1 MTSKVFQDAVFRE
14 PQELAEWMP
23 LIMEGREKGEP
34 VAATR
39 AMLGTDVNF
48 GSLTRALIDWLGKQD
63 GVAVY
68 LSHRVG
74 GLESRLGFPLACSRS
89 K

>member
-48 GSLTRALIDWLGKQD
+48 GSLTRA
-63 GVAVY
+63 
-68 LSHRVG
+68 RG
-74 GLESRLGFPLACSRS
+74 GGALPLLQKSGIPEAKGFGGFPVSGQMAAF
-89 K
+89 